1 MTNQSLATIRTTLGG
16 LSGLSGVALGR
27 SPAVR
32 VEQPEIDAFASA
44 TGDRQWIHVDP
55 EQVKHAG
62 RATTVAHGYLC
73 LSLLGGLWA
82 HLLEVVDCD
91 EALNYGLDRV
101 RFLRPVPAGS
111 ALEMTGKITR
121 VDEVQTPYPGVRV
134 YADVQLV
141 FAGTSVPAV
150 VAATILQF
158 MSHAA
163 AATTERER

>member
-1 MTNQSLATIRTTLGG
+1 MTNQSVAAIRTTLDG

-27 SPAVR
+27 SPAIR
-32 VEQPEIDAFASA
+32 VEQTEIDAFATA

-55 EQVKHAG
+55 ERAKHAG

-73 LSLLGGLWA
+73 LSLIGGLWA
-82 HLLEVVDCD
+82 HLLDVVDCD

-111 ALEMTGKITR
+111 ELEMTGSITR
-121 VDEVQTPYPGVRV
+121 VDEVRAPFPGMRV

-141 FAGTSVPAV
+141 FAGTSVPVV

-163 AATTERER
+163 ATTAGEER